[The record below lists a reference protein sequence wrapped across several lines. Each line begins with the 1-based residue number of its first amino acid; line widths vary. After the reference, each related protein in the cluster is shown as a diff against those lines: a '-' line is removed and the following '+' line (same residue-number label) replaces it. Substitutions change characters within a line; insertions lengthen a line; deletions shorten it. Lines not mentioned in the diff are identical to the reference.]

1 MATTTMLQSVSPDE
15 LSALI
20 YAAVESAH
28 KQASPKPPPD
38 PKQEDRILTRQEAA
52 QFLRISLPTLSR
64 RIKDGTIP
72 VVHVCGRTLIRR
84 QDLDALL
91 GDPAPVQSG
100 GGAR

>member
-1 MATTTMLQSVSPDE
+1 MLQSVSPDE

-20 YAAVESAH
+20 HAAVESAH
-28 KQASPKPPPD
+28 KQASLKPPPD
-38 PKQEDRILTRQEAA
+38 PKQEERVLTRQEAA

-64 RIKDGTIP
+64 RIKDGTIA

-91 GDPAPVQSG
+91 GGAEPVQTT
-100 GGAR
+100 GGAQ

>member
-1 MATTTMLQSVSPDE
+1 MTSSTMLQSISIDE

-20 YAAVESAH
+20 SAAVVSAH

-38 PKQEDRILTRQEAA
+38 PKQEDRVLTRQEAA
-52 QFLRISLPTLSR
+52 QYLRISLPTLSR

-84 QDLDALL
+84 QDLEVLL
-91 GDPAPVQSG
+91 GGLAPVHSG
-100 GGAR
+100 GGAQ